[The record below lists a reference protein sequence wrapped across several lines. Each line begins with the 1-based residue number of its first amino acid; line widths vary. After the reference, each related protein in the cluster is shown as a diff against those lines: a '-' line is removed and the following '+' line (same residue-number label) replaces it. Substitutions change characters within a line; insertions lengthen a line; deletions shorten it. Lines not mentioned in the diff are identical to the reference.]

1 MQEKGNKGKANSADL
16 TKTLTN
22 ALNHIK
28 DPEVKKEVEGI
39 KIENAAEIL
48 TSENKKSFL
57 VQVSAESEKALHK
70 AHSSIVNTLEGKLSS
85 SVVIVPARKRIN
97 GNLYRKYKGKKVPRT
112 ETLSYVFDAFL
123 QDVVY
128 PAAIVG
134 KRVRYPTSKARQ
146 FKVLVDKLDR
156 DTIEG
161 KVDSI
166 VASYKA
172 LTNRDLTVE
181 FA

>member
-1 MQEKGNKGKANSADL
+1 MLDVCFFDVLFQ
-16 TKTLTN
+16 
-22 ALNHIK
+22 
-28 DPEVKKEVEGI
+28 
-39 KIENAAEIL
+39 
-48 TSENKKSFL
+48 
-57 VQVSAESEKALHK
+57 
-70 AHSSIVNTLEGKLSS
+70 
-85 SVVIVPARKRIN
+85 
-97 GNLYRKYKGKKVPRT
+97 KVPRT